1 MCKIVVTLDLRSRR
15 SVISIIWVILK
26 LFQHKIKAS
35 IKSKLSRYDIESKEC
50 KIRKY

>member
-1 MCKIVVTLDLRSRR
+1 MCKIVVTLDLRFRR

-35 IKSKLSRYDIESKEC
+35 IKSKLSTILKVKNEN